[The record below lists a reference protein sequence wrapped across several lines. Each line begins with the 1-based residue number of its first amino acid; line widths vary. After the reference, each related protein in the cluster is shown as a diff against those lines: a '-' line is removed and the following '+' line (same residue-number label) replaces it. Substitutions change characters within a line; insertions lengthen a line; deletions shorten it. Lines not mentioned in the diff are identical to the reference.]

1 MTLQHSTSDSEVWLV
16 NFSDLVVYEEIG
28 SGQFGKV
35 FKGDY
40 FGAPVG
46 VKKVNNDPGQDKLML
61 KFIQRE
67 IEILKYVLFLFFQY

>member
-1 MTLQHSTSDSEVWLV
+1 MQQVPSDNEVWQV
-16 NFSDLVVYEEIG
+16 NYSDLIIYEEIG

-40 FGAPVG
+40 FGASVG
-46 VKKVNNDPGQDKLML
+46 VKKINNDPGQDKLML

-67 IEILKYVLFLFFQY
+67 VEILKYVIIKI